1 MNKIYVMS
9 DIHGAYEQYLEIK
22 KKINF
27 DSTDTL
33 YIIGDIF
40 DRGEGTYKI
49 LSDIMNSKNIH
60 LILGNHEYSYVQIY
74 ENMKKYEE
82 TKDNRYKE
90 MADTW
95 KNYISD
101 PAAGGSSTVDFL
113 FNKIRKTQRDK
124 YLRYLSSCPTDKLL
138 NVDGKNIY
146 LTHGSISKYEMAR
159 VTDRMDMYPLY
170 LLLFDEKKQ
179 LDAVACVNLLNINKN
194 NEKSLN
200 NELAQM
206 VSEGWMTDPIII
218 FGHTPVKYY
227 NKYNKDMKIIKAG
240 NNINIDC
247 GCNGFNF
254 GKPDKDGFIGHLAC
268 LCLNTMEEYYI

>member
-1 MNKIYVMS
+1 
-9 DIHGAYEQYLEIK
+9 
-22 KKINF
+22 
-27 DSTDTL
+27 
-33 YIIGDIF
+33 
-40 DRGEGTYKI
+40 
-49 LSDIMNSKNIH
+49 
-60 LILGNHEYSYVQIY
+60 
-74 ENMKKYEE
+74 MKKYEE